1 MTAETEDTKTH
12 IICDMQLAPRLVL
25 DTNILVAASRSSQG
39 AAFALVQIIRGGRA
53 RMCCSPALFLEYEEV
68 LKRAQQLAASGWTM
82 EDVDAVLAELAGL
95 VEPVKTHYRWRPQL
109 RDPADEMVL
118 EAAVNGRA
126 DAIVSFNLRD
136 FGPAAR
142 FGMPVLLPRQVFER
156 FGLTPLSRRP

>member
-1 MTAETEDTKTH
+1 MH
-12 IICDMQLAPRLVL
+12 SLPRLVL
-25 DTNILVAASRSSQG
+25 DTNVLVAASRSSQG
-39 AAFALVQIIRGGRA
+39 AAFALVQAVRHGQA

-68 LKRAQQLAASGWTM
+68 LKRAEHLATSGWSVL
-82 EDVDAVLAELAGL
+82 DVDAVLAELAGF

-118 EAAVNGRA
+118 EAAVNGVV

-142 FGMPVLLPRQVFER
+142 FGMPVLLPRQVFQR
-156 FGLTPLSRRP
+156 FGLSVPRRSS